1 MMHYPSMLKYFHE
14 IYQQVREYLVTKGQF
29 DTAVV
34 QVNPKGDKTKAFDY
48 KTEEIVLDY
57 FNKHLPFP
65 VKVLTEERGEVL
77 LGSGSPEY
85 TLILDPVDG
94 SDNFTRRL
102 GMTSFSVAAIPMG
115 DTLTIDNVQYGLVG
129 HLFLD
134 KVFTA
139 EKGKGAY
146 CNDEKIR
153 TSRETDLRKSLLS
166 AYILGK
172 KQDYLERVY
181 PLLRHITNLR
191 CFGTAAYEL
200 CQVAAGGLE
209 SYIDVRNLCTSENFM
224 AAAMMIQ
231 EAGGI
236 VSDERGEKLMP
247 IPQLDY
253 GYNIIASGNRELHD
267 TILKYL
273 SCE

>member
-1 MMHYPSMLKYFHE
+1 MLTYFHE
-14 IYQQVREYLVTKGQF
+14 IYQQIMGYLLTQGQF
-29 DTAVV
+29 DTRVV
-34 QVNPKGDKTKAFDY
+34 QVNPKGDKTKEFDY

-57 FNKHLPFP
+57 FDKYVPFP
-65 VKVLTEERGEVL
+65 VKVLTEERGELVV
-77 LGSGSPEY
+77 GSGSPEY
-85 TLILDPVDG
+85 TLIIDPVDG

-102 GMTSFSVAAIPMG
+102 GMTGFSAAAIPAG
-115 DTLTIDNVQYGLVG
+115 EALTIDHVQYGFVG

-134 KVFTA
+134 KIFTS

-146 CNDEKIR
+146 CNKEKIM
-153 TSRETDLRKSLLS
+153 TSRETDLRKSLMS
-166 AYILGK
+166 VYVLGE

-181 PLLRHITNLR
+181 PLLRQITNMR
-191 CFGTAAYEL
+191 CFGSAAYEL

-209 SYIDVRNLCTSENFM
+209 SYVDVRNLCTPENFM
-224 AAAMMIQ
+224 AAAMIIQ

-236 VSDERGEKLMP
+236 VTDDRGEPLIP
-247 IPQLDY
+247 IPRLDY
-253 GYNIIASGNRELHD
+253 GYSIIASGNRELHD